1 VADAMAQVADTL
13 VTQGATQSNHVRQT
27 AAAARKVGI
36 TCHALLERRVENA
49 GDGYETAG
57 NVLLDDMLH
66 LEYAFRPN
74 GSDMNAEAMALADT
88 LREKGRKPYFISGGG
103 SNTIGALGYAH
114 AAMELVYQA
123 DTTG

>member
-1 VADAMAQVADTL
+1 MAQVADTL
-13 VTQGATQSNHVRQT
+13 VTHGATQSNHVRQT